1 VSLRKRKTEDEAPI
15 NVTPMLDIVFIM
27 LIFFIVSTSF
37 VKETGID
44 PTRPVAQSAQP
55 KPQGNILIGVDTEGR
70 VWMSNRI
77 VAVTEVRS
85 LVENTV
91 NENPESSA
99 ILIAD
104 ERAPTGVILDVM
116 EQVRLGGVSNIAVG
130 AEPEST

>member
-1 VSLRKRKTEDEAPI
+1 MSWRNRKPEGEAPI

-44 PTRPVAQSAQP
+44 PTRPVAESARPQS
-55 KPQGNILIGVDTEGR
+55 QGNILIGVDTEGR

-77 VAVTEVRS
+77 VLVAEVRS
-85 LVENTV
+85 LVEDTV

>member
-1 VSLRKRKTEDEAPI
+1 MSWRDRKPEEEAPI

-44 PTRPVAQSAQP
+44 PSRPEAQTALPQ
-55 KPQGNILIGVDTEGR
+55 PQGNILIGVDTEGR
-70 VWMSNRI
+70 IWMSNRI
-77 VAVTEVRS
+77 IPVAQVRS
-85 LVENTV
+85 MVENTV

-104 ERAPTGVILDVM
+104 ESAPTGVILDVM
-116 EQVRLGGVSNIAVG
+116 EQVRLGGVSNIAIG

>member
-1 VSLRKRKTEDEAPI
+1 MSWRDRKPEEDAPI
-15 NVTPMLDIVFIM
+15 NVTPMLDIVFIL

-44 PTRPVAQSAQP
+44 PSRPEAQTATAQ
-55 KPQGNILIGVDTEGR
+55 PQGNILVGVDTEGR
-70 VWMSNRI
+70 VWMNNRI
-77 VAVTEVRS
+77 IPVAQVRS
-85 LVENTV
+85 LVENAV

-104 ERAPTGVILDVM
+104 ERAPTGVVLDVM

>member
-1 VSLRKRKTEDEAPI
+1 MSWRDRKPEEEAPI

-44 PTRPVAQSAQP
+44 PVRPEAQTATPQ
-55 KPQGNILIGVDTEGR
+55 PQGNILIGVDTEGR

-77 VAVTEVRS
+77 VPVTQVRS
-85 LVENTV
+85 MVEITV
-91 NENPESSA
+91 SENPESSA